1 MVAERPDAFEVA
13 LAALRDRLREGVFAP
28 GSRIPASKL
37 ADDLQLSATPVREAL
52 SRMAGEGLVEE
63 RRQQGFFVRALAGE
77 DVADLYRMS
86 QSQLLMV
93 HAPHR
98 AQLAD
103 PASPR
108 PAPVETGDPVRDVER
123 LFASWMGEAGSGAL
137 VRAYR
142 TLAIQ
147 LGPVRRTEP
156 LAFDDLK
163 PEAHELLGL
172 ANAGGVAD
180 RVAAIRRFHV
190 RRIGL
195 SDRLASLLNRSDRPP
210 NL

>member
-1 MVAERPDAFEVA
+1 MAAERPDAFEVA
-13 LAALRDRLREGVFAP
+13 LAAVRDRLREGTFVP

-52 SRMAGEGLVEE
+52 SRVAGEGLVEE

-103 PASPR
+103 PASRR
-108 PAPVETGDPVRDVER
+108 PGPAETDDPVRDLER
-123 LFASWMGEAGSGAL
+123 LFAGWMREAGSGAL

-147 LGPVRRTEP
+147 LGPVRRAEP
-156 LAFDDLK
+156 LVFDDLK
-163 PEAHELLGL
+163 AEARELLGL
-172 ANAGGVAD
+172 ADAVGVAD
-180 RVAAIRRFHV
+180 RVAAIRRFHA

-195 SDRLASLLNRSDRPP
+195 SDRLASLLNRPDRPP